1 MLLHEES
8 SINSTQ
14 PLPHHHPANPRS
26 LFFLPQPHAKRF
38 SPSCH
43 VLASWEQ
50 MAVLTE
56 KTTIP
61 QNASGKHEKHL
72 ILYRLEAIPGPR
84 ALIPL
89 PQSQRAGKVRVLCRN
104 NHFPHQT
111 NTLTN
116 KTHRPWCPRNLDAAP
131 TPQRGGIGL
140 SALEIRK
147 TRTILMAGTCERIET
162 CGPKEVPFSVPSSLC
177 HHMINSFMEEENA
190 NHSITLIW
198 TLNSIMLDLHCI
210 T

>member
-26 LFFLPQPHAKRF
+26 LFFLPQPHAKLF

-50 MAVLTE
+50 WLPLTE

-111 NTLTN
+111 NTLTKQN
-116 KTHRPWCPRNLDAAP
+116 TQAMVSEKPRCSP
-131 TPQRGGIGL
+131 HST
-140 SALEIRK
+140 
-147 TRTILMAGTCERIET
+147 ERRNRAQCSRNQKNT
-162 CGPKEVPFSVPSSLC
+162 NNPHGWHL
-177 HHMINSFMEEENA
+177 
-190 NHSITLIW
+190 
-198 TLNSIMLDLHCI
+198 
-210 T
+210 